1 MSKIAVMSIAAVA
14 LTSPASA
21 QQPPRTETVF
31 SCTLRGG
38 NLVTITARGDRLTY
52 RYGKS
57 RRPQLTLS
65 GGPETGNVFL
75 LQQRYAGPQ
84 RQLRFVNGDYSYIVH
99 YMGADPR
106 VANSF
111 SGLVVMRGTRRVSD
125 RLCTRYREF
134 EAGWDLIHRLPED
147 SEAWSVM

>member
-1 MSKIAVMSIAAVA
+1 MNKIAILSITAVA
-14 LTSPASA
+14 LTSSA
-21 QQPPRTETVF
+21 AAQRPGRPETVF

-38 NLVTITARGDRLTY
+38 KTVTIMARGDRLTY
-52 RYGKS
+52 RYGTS
-57 RRPQLTLS
+57 RRAELTLTGS
-65 GGPETGNVFL
+65 PESGNVLL
-75 LQQRYAGPQ
+75 LQQRFAGPQ
-84 RQLRFVNGDYSYIVH
+84 RQLRFVNGEYSYIVH

-111 SGLVVMRGTRRVSD
+111 AGLTVMRGTHQISD

-147 SEAWSVM
+147 SESWSVM